1 MQVVYNP
8 VNDGTNPGV
17 IKTVKH
23 LEVQVNTVPYWRTT
37 LSTVDADGT
46 EGFST
51 VPGWGRSSGVA
62 NGNPLQYRLEN
73 SMDRGVWWVLQS
85 MGTQKIGS
93 TECTLTGCRA

>member
-1 MQVVYNP
+1 MGFLGGTIIKNP
-8 VNDGTNPGV
+8 PSSVGDVTYMG
-17 IKTVKH
+17 
-23 LEVQVNTVPYWRTT
+23 
-37 LSTVDADGT
+37 S
-46 EGFST
+46 